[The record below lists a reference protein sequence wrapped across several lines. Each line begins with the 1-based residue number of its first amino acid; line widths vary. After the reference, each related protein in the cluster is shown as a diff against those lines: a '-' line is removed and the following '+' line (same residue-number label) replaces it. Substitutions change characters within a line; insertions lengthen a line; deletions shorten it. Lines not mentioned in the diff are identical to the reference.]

1 MNLLMDVPKTTGL
14 AMKTRRKHKHDI
26 SAQETA

>member
-14 AMKTRRKHKHDI
+14 AMKTRKHDI
-26 SAQETA
+26 SAQETAQ